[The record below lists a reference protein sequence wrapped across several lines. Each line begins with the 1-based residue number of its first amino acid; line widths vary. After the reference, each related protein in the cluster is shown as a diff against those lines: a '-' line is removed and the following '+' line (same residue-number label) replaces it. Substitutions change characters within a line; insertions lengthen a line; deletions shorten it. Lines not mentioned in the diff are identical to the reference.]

1 MERRAIFSSIVVII
15 TLILLYPFLF
25 RKLVYFGKDEK
36 IDPSQVPGELITIS
50 NSDRKVNA
58 HLLLGKDLSK
68 GIVILLHGQGG
79 TMYGEARFFKYF
91 YEHGYSAL
99 LVEYAG
105 FGLSKQYS
113 PSESNLYD
121 DSEKIIKY
129 VQDKYNFSKKK
140 TILWGRSLGSGVA
153 LELSLRD
160 ISSHL
165 ILVTPYTSLAEVA
178 KYKYSRFIPD
188 FIILDKFDNLSKATK
203 VRLPT
208 LIIGAK
214 LDTLTPAFM
223 ANQLN
228 KQINGSTY
236 IELINSDHFTIN
248 ENITSLEWIKI
259 VSFLQK
265 I

>member
-1 MERRAIFSSIVVII
+1 MKRKTVFFVSTAII
-15 TLILLYPFLF
+15 TLMFLYPFLF
-25 RKLVYFGKDEK
+25 RSLVYFGKPEK
-36 IDPSQVPGELITIS
+36 LDPRQVPGELITIS

-68 GIVILLHGQGG
+68 GIIILLHGQGG
-79 TMYGEARFFKYF
+79 TMYGEARFFKHF

-105 FGLSKQYS
+105 FGLSKEYS
-113 PSESNLYD
+113 PSELKLYD

-129 VQDKYNFSKKK
+129 VQEKYKFSKKK
-140 TILWGRSLGSGVA
+140 TILWGRSLGSGIA

-178 KYKYSRFIPD
+178 KHKYSSFIPE
-188 FIILDKFDNLSKATK
+188 FLILDKFDNFSKAAK
-203 VRLPT
+203 VQSPT

-214 LDTLTPAFM
+214 LDTLTPAYM
-223 ANQLN
+223 ASQLN
-228 KQINGSTY
+228 KKIVGSIY
-236 IELINSDHFTIN
+236 MELPNSDHFNVN
-248 ENITSLEWIKI
+248 ENLSSLEWTKI
-259 VSFLQK
+259 VSFLER